1 MVRAYLR
8 LLVLALRRPLAVVR
22 LLGAAWVF
30 RRRRWWRRP
39 PFLPVPPPGYLAWRL
54 HTVYGDPRA
63 LPTPV
68 ELARYLRWAAK
79 LRSRARRG
87 GRS

>member
-8 LLVLALRRPLAVVR
+8 LLVLALRRPLLAVR
-22 LLGAAWVF
+22 LLGAAWAF

-39 PFLPVPPPGYLAWRL
+39 PFLPVPPAGYLAWRL
-54 HTVYGDPRA
+54 HTVYGDPQA
-63 LPTPV
+63 LPTPA

-79 LRSRARRG
+79 LRRRTRRG
-87 GRS
+87 GRP